1 MSSSAATSLRQLP
14 VLGTPLLVTSYDEL
28 IGECRRRA
36 ATEGVTAIEFANTQ
50 IVTMRRVEP
59 AFRELTSAYD
69 FFAPDGMPL
78 IWCLNARGAG
88 MVDRVYG
95 PTFMRECLRATPA
108 PAKHY
113 LLGGSAELGARL
125 RAVIR
130 QWNPATQIV
139 GSCHGQ
145 FDTDGR
151 LKDGGDDALLAEINA
166 LSPDF
171 IWVGL
176 GTPKQQAW
184 IHRHKHQLK
193 RGVLLG
199 VGFGFDVNAGTKRDA
214 PGWMQRRGLTWL
226 FRLATEPRRLAG
238 RYFKYNSLFVL
249 FLLWDA
255 LRGKSGKT
263 QCL

>member
-1 MSSSAATSLRQLP
+1 MFRNSSLKLVVTLI
-14 VLGTPLLVTSYDEL
+14 LLMGGKV
-28 IGECRRRA
+28 
-36 ATEGVTAIEFANTQ
+36 FAQ
-50 IVTMRRVEP
+50 VEP
-59 AFRELTSAYD
+59 NDDANSKSTYLNLSVGVYDDEKMPHLPANIELDGTFRKHTS
-69 FFAPDGMPL
+69 
-78 IWCLNARGAG
+78 
-88 MVDRVYG
+88 V
-95 PTFMRECLRATPA
+95 
-108 PAKHY
+108 
-113 LLGGSAELGARL
+113 
-125 RAVIR
+125 
-130 QWNPATQIV
+130 QWNPDTQIV

-151 LKDGGDDALLAEINA
+151 LKDGGDDALLAELNA

-184 IHRHKHQLK
+184 IHRHKHRLN

-214 PGWMQRRGLTWL
+214 PEWMQRRGLTWL

-238 RYFKYNSLFVL
+238 RYFKYNSLFML